1 MGLSIVLL
9 AIVCIIQTLRIHFL
23 EKDSHSL
30 KRHVVALYA
39 IFDEKFDITVS
50 EIIENCERYAEENKD
65 FIR

>member
-1 MGLSIVLL
+1 MPIILLS
-9 AIVCIIQTLRIHFL
+9 IVCIIQTLRIHFL
-23 EKDSHSL
+23 EIDSHAL

-39 IFDEKFDITVS
+39 IFDKKFNITVS